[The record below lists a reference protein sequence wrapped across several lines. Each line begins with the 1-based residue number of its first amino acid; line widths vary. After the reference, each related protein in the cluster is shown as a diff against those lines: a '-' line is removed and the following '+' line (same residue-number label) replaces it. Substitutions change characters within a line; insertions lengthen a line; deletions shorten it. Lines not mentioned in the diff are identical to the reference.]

1 VDLLLL
7 ATGSEVS
14 VALGAADL
22 LQEEGVAA
30 RVVSL
35 PCWELFASQPADY
48 RDSVLPPDV
57 DVRLAVEAGVA
68 QGWERWVGER
78 GGVLSIEH
86 YGASAPGAT
95 VLEKF
100 GYTPASV
107 AGRARALLERRQ
119 RVT

>member
-1 VDLLLL
+1 
-7 ATGSEVS
+7 
-14 VALGAADL
+14 
-22 LQEEGVAA
+22 
-30 RVVSL
+30 
-35 PCWELFASQPADY
+35 
-48 RDSVLPPDV
+48 
-57 DVRLAVEAGVA
+57 VA

-107 AGRARALLERRQ
+107 ASRARALLERRQ
-119 RVT
+119 RVS